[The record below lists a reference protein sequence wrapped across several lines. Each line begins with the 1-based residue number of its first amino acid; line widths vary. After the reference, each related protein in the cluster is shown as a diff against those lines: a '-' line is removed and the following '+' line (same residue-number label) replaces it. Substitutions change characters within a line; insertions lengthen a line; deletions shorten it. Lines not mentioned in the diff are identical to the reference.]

1 MPKNCPICTQPAH
14 NKCAECKRCGYA
26 FYARREPKRRKV
38 SSRPCTKKTCPEC
51 GRSHACKKRL
61 CPCGYDFYEKR
72 SNVVSKPPPSP
83 PPASWSPSA
92 YESPPWSPSSS
103 PQDFLQISPVGSP
116 RGSFQVSPIGS
127 PRGSFQVSP
136 IGSPRDSLQVSPVGS
151 PQDSSRGSPRSSY
164 VPLLSAAKLFTHSD
178 EPLRGLW
185 ATEPSMD
192 DVDLAGV
199 TSESPQPVEHLDFV
213 KYKKD
218 SHGELTVEI

>member
-72 SNVVSKPPPSP
+72 SKVVSKP

-136 IGSPRDSLQVSPVGS
+136 VGSPRGSLQVSPVGS
-151 PQDSSRGSPRSSY
+151 PQDSPRGSSRSSY
-164 VPLLSAAKLFTHSD
+164 VPLLSAAKLFTRSD

-185 ATEPSMD
+185 ATTPSMD